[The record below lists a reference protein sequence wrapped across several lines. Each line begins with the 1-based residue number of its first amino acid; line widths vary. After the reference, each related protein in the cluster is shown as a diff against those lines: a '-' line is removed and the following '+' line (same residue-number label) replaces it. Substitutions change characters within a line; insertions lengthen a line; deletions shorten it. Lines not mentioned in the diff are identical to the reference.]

1 MNIVKYDP
9 FKEFRGLQE
18 DMARIFSGVAPL
30 RVDREEMLNGAWA
43 PKVDIFENKDNLV
56 LEAEL
61 PGMNR
66 GDFELSFEN
75 NMLTLSGERKFEK
88 KTEGDNYHRIE
99 RSYGAFTRSFTLP
112 QTVTAEGA
120 RAEFNNGILHVTLAK
135 REDTKARKIE
145 VLGFD
150 SEPKTIEANDKAKTA
165 GA

>member
-88 KTEGDNYHRIE
+88 KTDGDNYHRIE